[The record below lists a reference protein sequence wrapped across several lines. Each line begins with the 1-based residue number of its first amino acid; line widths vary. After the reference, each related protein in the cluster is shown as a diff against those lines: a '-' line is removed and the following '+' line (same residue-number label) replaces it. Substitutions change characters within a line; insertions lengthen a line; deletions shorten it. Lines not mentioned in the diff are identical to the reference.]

1 MSTVDIEALER
12 LAEGDGE
19 IRVTKRWLRGIVAQL
34 KAQNAAQNAGGRMQ
48 DIFDRMYGSQR
59 G

>member
-1 MSTVDIEALER
+1 MGTIDIQALER

-34 KAQNAAQNAGGRMQ
+34 KAQNTAQSAGGRMQ